1 MRPVTLLLSL
11 LVFAASPAVAQDPI
25 VVDSKHYKL
34 EFENEHVRVIRI
46 TYGPGEESVMHYHP
60 AAVAVFLVDQ
70 KVQFTFPNGETA
82 ETFPNGETAE
92 VETKAGETIW
102 TEAGPHLPK
111 NLTEGPLE
119 LILVEMKTPSR

>member
-82 ETFPNGETAE
+82 E